1 MLKPYRR
8 TTLLPK
14 RKQQQYCIGTIQTL
28 LRKHSDLG
36 PCCSD
41 RQFARH
47 EHIPIGTLRG
57 WLKRK
62 DEYLE
67 AVKRGSNTTLDGHG
81 QLETF
86 SFGADLVQFM
96 DSVRDIE
103 KFLTTAHVVTWL
115 KTHQKPWL
123 DAFLDGKP
131 DQDRAYKG
139 LLGWCQAFAHRHGF
153 SQRVPCASKKTQA
166 ELQATRAEYAKV
178 FWPKYAAY
186 DPANIINID
195 ETGVHYD
202 MPPRRTWARIGKS
215 SKVDKQHSNRVT
227 AVLAVRA
234 DGMFASWACAY
245 PGGPVEQKE
254 LSTYPRGAVYAVQE
268 NAWMDERVWEI
279 YLRELLQFEIEAPSV
294 VVVDN
299 LAAHVTPGAIQIVQ
313 EELFSVVEELP
324 ANSTCTCQPLDVG
337 VMGPFKAK
345 CRTEWIHETKVTSAA
360 EKRLAMVQRILKV
373 WEAIPS
379 AMITRSFDK
388 AFPREEL

>member
-103 KFLTTAHVVTWL
+103 KFLTTAHVVTSL

-202 MPPRRTWARIGKS
+202 MPPRCTWARIGKS

-234 DGMFASWACAY
+234 DDC
-245 PGGPVEQKE
+245 P
-254 LSTYPRGAVYAVQE
+254 
-268 NAWMDERVWEI
+268 
-279 YLRELLQFEIEAPSV
+279 
-294 VVVDN
+294 
-299 LAAHVTPGAIQIVQ
+299 

>member
-1 MLKPYRR
+1 MLKP
-8 TTLLPK
+8 
-14 RKQQQYCIGTIQTL
+14 
-28 LRKHSDLG
+28 
-36 PCCSD
+36 
-41 RQFARH
+41 
-47 EHIPIGTLRG
+47 

-103 KFLTTAHVVTWL
+103 KFLTTAHNVTWL

-153 SQRVPCASKKTQA
+153 SQRVF
-166 ELQATRAEYAKV
+166 R
-178 FWPKYAAY
+178 PKYAAY

-202 MPPRRTWARIGKS
+202 MSPRRTWARIGKS
-215 SKVDKQHSNRVT
+215 SKVDKQQKHSNRRKLPPMVI
-227 AVLAVRA
+227 VH
-234 DGMFASWACAY
+234 GQ

-254 LSTYPRGAVYAVQE
+254 LPTYPRGAVYAVQE

-324 ANSTCTCQPLDVG
+324 ANSTFLVG
-337 VMGPFKAK
+337 HLV
-345 CRTEWIHETKVTSAA
+345 
-360 EKRLAMVQRILKV
+360 
-373 WEAIPS
+373 
-379 AMITRSFDK
+379 
-388 AFPREEL
+388 

>member
-1 MLKPYRR
+1 MR
-8 TTLLPK
+8 
-14 RKQQQYCIGTIQTL
+14 
-28 LRKHSDLG
+28 
-36 PCCSD
+36 
-41 RQFARH
+41 
-47 EHIPIGTLRG
+47 
-57 WLKRK
+57 
-62 DEYLE
+62 
-67 AVKRGSNTTLDGHG
+67 LDGHG

-96 DSVRDIE
+96 DSVRDIK

-202 MPPRRTWARIGKS
+202 MPPRCTWARIGKS
-215 SKVDKQHSNRVT
+215 SKVDKQQKHSNRVT

-279 YLRELLQFEIEAPSV
+279 YLRELLQFEIHRW
-294 VVVDN
+294 
-299 LAAHVTPGAIQIVQ
+299 LLWT
-313 EELFSVVEELP
+313 
-324 ANSTCTCQPLDVG
+324 TWQP
-337 VMGPFKAK
+337 
-345 CRTEWIHETKVTSAA
+345 T
-360 EKRLAMVQRILKV
+360 
-373 WEAIPS
+373 
-379 AMITRSFDK
+379 
-388 AFPREEL
+388 

>member
-41 RQFARH
+41 RQFARQ

-67 AVKRGSNTTLDGHG
+67 AVKRGSNTTLDAHG

-96 DSVRDIE
+96 DS
-103 KFLTTAHVVTWL
+103 
-115 KTHQKPWL
+115 THQKPWL
-123 DAFLDGKP
+123 DAFLEGKP

-139 LLGWCQAFAHRHGF
+139 LLGGWCQAFAHRHGF

-178 FWPKYAAY
+178 FWPKHAAY

-215 SKVDKQHSNRVT
+215 SKVDKQQKHSNRRKLPPMVIVHGQT
-227 AVLAVRA
+227 
-234 DGMFASWACAY
+234 D
-245 PGGPVEQKE
+245 GGPVEQKE
-254 LSTYPRGAVYAVQE
+254 LPTYPRGAVYAVQE
-268 NAWMDERVWEI
+268 NAWMGERVWEI

-294 VVVDN
+294 VVVEN
-299 LAAHVTPGAIQIVQ
+299 LAAHVTPGAVQIVQ

-337 VMGPFKAK
+337 VMGPFKGK
-345 CRTEWIHETKVTSAA
+345 CCTEWIHETKVTSAA